1 MEPLGVLRRIDELGR
16 IVIPKGIRNRLK
28 INEGDRVELILENES
43 DLIVRKFHSF
53 QGVDELSRKL
63 ILNLE
68 KEINM
73 PVLVCSNE
81 RFLASSNEKY
91 MYYEGENIS
100 KGLFNALNERKNT
113 AIFSQTLAQ
122 VGESLNCVV
131 YPMAKDSEL
140 LGGIV
145 IPNTTNVSDY
155 QNKIIIIFR
164 NILMSMLKI

>member
-43 DLIVRKFHSF
+43 DLVVRKFHSF

-63 ILNLE
+63 IVSLG

-91 MYYEGENIS
+91 MFYEGENIS
-100 KGLFNALNERKNT
+100 KNLFNLLNERKNT
-113 AIFSQTLAQ
+113 ALFGQAISP
-122 VGESLNCVV
+122 VGDILNCVV

-145 IPNTTNVSDY
+145 VPNATNVTEY